1 MTFLWV
7 RMLWLLLLVPALA
20 VAYYL
25 FQRRRQK
32 YALRFASLSI
42 VKEAMGK
49 GPGFRRHVPP
59 VIFLTALAILMVA
72 LARPAATVLLPSQR
86 ATIILTMDV
95 SGSMRADDVA
105 PSRIEAAQAAARAF
119 VQKQPK
125 NQRIGVVTFA
135 ESAAVVQA
143 PTIEHETV
151 LAAISRLRTYR
162 GTAIGRGILT
172 SLDTILE
179 EYGKPPISR
188 QADSGFGGFNSQ
200 RDSSSGSRDQGYEPQ
215 RDQGM
220 SSRGSD
226 PSLEEIPPAEPG
238 ETYPS
243 AIVVLLSDGQSNT
256 GPDPLEVVDRISD
269 RGVKIYTVG
278 LGSPEG
284 TVLRVFNRSMRVRLD
299 EETLKR
305 IAEKTG
311 GAYFK
316 AETETDLRGIYENL
330 GTRLIFETK
339 RTEITAVFAALAA
352 LLLVLTGA
360 LSLAWFNRLP

>member
-7 RMLWLLLLVPALA
+7 RMLWLLLVVPALA
-20 VAYYL
+20 AAYYL

-42 VKEAMGK
+42 VKEALGK

-59 VIFLTALAILMVA
+59 VIFLTALGILIVA
-72 LARPAATVLLPSQR
+72 LARPAATILLPSQR

-105 PSRIEAAQAAARAF
+105 PSRIEAAQTAARAF
-119 VQKQPK
+119 VEKQPR

-143 PTIEHETV
+143 PTIEHEAV

-162 GTAIGRGILT
+162 GTAIGRGILV

-188 QADSGFGGFNSQ
+188 QADPGFGGFNSQ
-200 RDSSSGSRDQGYEPQ
+200 REPGSGSRDPGSDP

-220 SSRGSD
+220 SSRGRD
-226 PSLEEIPPAEPG
+226 PSLDEIPPAEPG

-243 AIVVLLSDGQSNT
+243 AIIVLLSDGQSNT
-256 GPDPLEVVDRISD
+256 GPDPLEVVDKIAD

-284 TVLRVFNRSMRVRLD
+284 TVIRAFNRSMRVRLD

-316 AETETDLRGIYENL
+316 AETDTDLRGIYENL
-330 GTRLIFETK
+330 GKRLVFEAK

-352 LLLVLTGA
+352 LLLVVTGA

>member
-1 MTFLWV
+1 MTFLWP

-20 VAYYL
+20 AAYIL
-25 FQRRRQK
+25 FQRRRQR

-42 VKEAMGK
+42 VKDAMGK
-49 GPGFRRHVPP
+49 GPGIKRHVPP
-59 VIFLTALAILMVA
+59 VLFLTAMAVLVLALG
-72 LARPAATVLLPSQR
+72 RPAATVVLPSQR
-86 ATIILTMDV
+86 ATVILTMDV

-105 PSRIEAAQAAARAF
+105 PSRIEAAQAAAKAF
-119 VQKQPK
+119 VEKQPK
-125 NQRIGVVTFA
+125 DQRIGVVTFA

-143 PTIEHETV
+143 PTVEHDAV
-151 LAAISRLRTYR
+151 LAAIARLRTYR

-188 QADSGFGGFNSQ
+188 QTGDGYGGFG
-200 RDSSSGSRDQGYEPQ
+200 SSGQGFGSPDQGFGAPRAQ
-215 RDQGM
+215 SPGR
-220 SSRGSD
+220 RAPD
-226 PSLEEIPPAEPG
+226 PSLEDIPPAEPG
-238 ETYPS
+238 ETYPT

-284 TVLRVFNRSMRVRLD
+284 TVIRAMGRAMRVRLD

-316 AETETDLRGIYENL
+316 AETDTDLRGIYESL
-330 GTRLIFETK
+330 GTRLVFEAK
-339 RTEITAVFAALAA
+339 RTEITAIVAALAA
-352 LLLVLTGA
+352 LLLVVTGA